1 MNPLFLEPQFL
12 IAMALVSAV
21 VWLIQLI

>member
-1 MNPLFLEPQFL
+1 MNPLFTEPQFL

-21 VWLIQLI
+21 VWIIQLI

>member
-21 VWLIQLI
+21 VWIIQLI

>member
-1 MNPLFLEPQFL
+1 MNPLFLEPQFI

-21 VWLIQLI
+21 VWIIQLI

>member
-1 MNPLFLEPQFL
+1 MNPLFLEPQFI